1 MLDTHGR
8 RFVQPIIQ
16 QTAQTFLNFGWT
28 ATGVTW
34 AAFIIGLGAGVLV
47 WLGLPVLAVITLWIS
62 GFLDAVDGTM
72 ARIAKRTS
80 PWGTLLDITFDRVVE
95 LTIIIALGLRYPEA
109 LFLLLV
115 LTASIVFS
123 MTIFLTVGALSEKQ
137 GYKSFYYQAGL
148 AERTEGFLFL
158 SVMVL
163 FPAALLWSTGIFII
177 VEIFTGVQRLLE
189 GRRLLKSS

>member
-16 QTAQTFLNFGWT
+16 QTAQTFLHFGWT